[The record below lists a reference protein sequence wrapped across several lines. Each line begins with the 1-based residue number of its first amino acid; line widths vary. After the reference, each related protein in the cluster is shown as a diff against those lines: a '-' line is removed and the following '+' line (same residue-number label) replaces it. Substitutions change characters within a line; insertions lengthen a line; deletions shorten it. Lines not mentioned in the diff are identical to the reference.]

1 MQHTDEVVNM
11 ANKIELKINNDTLEL
26 TNEKYEESYKNV
38 DSLNVSEAGTNLRA
52 VMRTAIPTLSVSYK
66 CDATEKKKLDG
77 FARASSLLAQ
87 KWDEYSEA
95 VDSWACFID
104 GYTADL
110 IVETPTTRYYKVS
123 FKLIDLES

>member
-1 MQHTDEVVNM
+1 VVDM

-26 TNEKYEESYKNV
+26 TNDKYEESYKNV

-52 VMRTAIPTLSVSYK
+52 VVRTAIPTLSVSYI
-66 CDATEKKKLDG
+66 CDSTEKKKLDG

-95 VDSWACFID
+95 VDSWACFMD
-104 GYTADL
+104 GYRADL
-110 IVETPTTRYYKVS
+110 IVETPTTRFYKIS
-123 FKLIDLES
+123 FTLNDLEI

>member
-1 MQHTDEVVNM
+1 M
-11 ANKIELKINNDTLEL
+11 ANKIELKLNNDTLEL
-26 TNEKYEESYKNV
+26 TNDKYEESYKNV

-52 VMRTAIPTLSVSYK
+52 VIRTAIPTLSISYI

-87 KWDEYSEA
+87 KWDEYSDA
-95 VDSWACFID
+95 VDSWACFMD
-104 GYTADL
+104 GYTANL
-110 IVETPTTRYYKVS
+110 IVETPTTRFYNIN

>member
-1 MQHTDEVVNM
+1 M

-26 TNEKYEESYKNV
+26 TNDKYEESYTNV

-52 VMRTAIPTLSVSYK
+52 VVRTAIPTLSVSYI
-66 CDATEKKKLDG
+66 CDSTEKKKLDG

-87 KWDEYSEA
+87 KWDEYSDA
-95 VDSWACFID
+95 VDSWACFMD

-110 IVETPTTRYYKVS
+110 IVETPTTRFYKVS
-123 FKLIDLES
+123 FNLIDLEN

>member
-1 MQHTDEVVNM
+1 M
-11 ANKIELKINNDTLEL
+11 AKIELKINNDTLEL
-26 TNEKYEESYKNV
+26 TNDKYEESYKNV

-66 CDATEKKKLDG
+66 CGAAEKKKLDG
-77 FARASSLLAQ
+77 FARASSLLVQ

-95 VDSWACFID
+95 VDSWACFMD

-123 FKLIDLES
+123 FKLIDLEN

>member
-1 MQHTDEVVNM
+1 M

-26 TNEKYEESYKNV
+26 TNDKYEESYKNV

-52 VMRTAIPTLSVSYK
+52 VTRTAIPTLSVSYK

-104 GYTADL
+104 GYTVDL
-110 IVETPTTRYYKVS
+110 IVETPATRFYKVS
-123 FKLIDLES
+123 FKLVDLES

>member
-1 MQHTDEVVNM
+1 MLHTDEVVDM
-11 ANKIELKINNDTLEL
+11 ANKIELKLNNETLEL
-26 TNEKYEESYKNV
+26 TNDKYEESYKNV

-52 VMRTAIPTLSVSYK
+52 VIRTAIPTLSVSYK

-95 VDSWACFID
+95 VDSWTCFMD

-110 IVETPTTRYYKVS
+110 IVETPTTRFYKVS

>member
-52 VMRTAIPTLSVSYK
+52 VMRTAIPTLSVSYI

-77 FARASSLLAQ
+77 FARASSLSAQ

-95 VDSWACFID
+95 VDSWACFMD

-110 IVETPTTRYYKVS
+110 IVETPTTRFYKVS

>member
-1 MQHTDEVVNM
+1 M

-26 TNEKYEESYKNV
+26 TNDKYEESYKNV

-77 FARASSLLAQ
+77 FARSSSLLVQ

-110 IVETPTTRYYKVS
+110 IVETPTTRFYKVS

>member
-1 MQHTDEVVNM
+1 MQHTDEVVDM

-26 TNEKYEESYKNV
+26 TNDKYEESYKNV

-52 VMRTAIPTLSVSYK
+52 VMRTAIPTLSVSYI

-77 FARASSLLAQ
+77 FARGSSLLAQ

-123 FKLIDLES
+123 FKLIDLEN

>member
-1 MQHTDEVVNM
+1 M
-11 ANKIELKINNDTLEL
+11 ANKIELKLNNQTLEL
-26 TNEKYEESYKNV
+26 TNDKYEESYKNV

-52 VMRTAIPTLSVSYK
+52 VRRTAIPTLSVSYK

-95 VDSWACFID
+95 ADFWLCFVD
-104 GYTADL
+104 GYTANL
-110 IVETPTTRYYKVS
+110 IVETPTTRFYAVS

>member
-1 MQHTDEVVNM
+1 MRLIEEVVDM
-11 ANKIELKINNDTLEL
+11 ANKIELKLNNDKLEL
-26 TNEKYEESYKNV
+26 TNDKYEESYKNV

-52 VMRTAIPTLSVSYK
+52 VIRTAIPTLSVSYK
-66 CDATEKKKLDG
+66 CDAAEKKKLDG

-95 VDSWACFID
+95 VVPWRCFMD
-104 GYTADL
+104 GYTANL
-110 IVETPTTRYYKVS
+110 IVETPTTRFYAVT

>member
-1 MQHTDEVVNM
+1 MRLTEEVVDM
-11 ANKIELKINNDTLEL
+11 ANKIELKLNNETLEL
-26 TNEKYEESYKNV
+26 TNDKYEE
-38 DSLNVSEAGTNLRA
+38 SLNVSEAGTNLRA
-52 VMRTAIPTLSVSYK
+52 VRRTAIPTLSVSYK

-95 VDSWACFID
+95 ADFWLCFVD
-104 GYTADL
+104 GYTANL
-110 IVETPTTRYYKVS
+110 IVETPTTRFYAVS

>member
-1 MQHTDEVVNM
+1 M
-11 ANKIELKINNDTLEL
+11 ANKIELKINNVTLEL
-26 TNEKYEESYKNV
+26 TSDKYEESYENV

-52 VMRTAIPTLSVSYK
+52 VTRTAIPTLSVSYI

-77 FARASSLLAQ
+77 FAHASSLLAH
-87 KWDEYSEA
+87 KWDEYSET

-110 IVETPTTRYYKVS
+110 IVETPTTRFYKVG

>member
-1 MQHTDEVVNM
+1 M

-26 TNEKYEESYKNV
+26 TNDKYEESYKNV

-52 VMRTAIPTLSVSYK
+52 VVRTAIPTLSVSYK
-66 CDATEKKKLDG
+66 CDAAEKKKLDG

-95 VDSWACFID
+95 VDSWACFMD
-104 GYTADL
+104 GYRADL
-110 IVETPTTRYYKVS
+110 IVETPTTRFYKIS
-123 FKLIDLES
+123 FTLNDLEI

>member
-26 TNEKYEESYKNV
+26 TNDKYEESYKNV

-52 VMRTAIPTLSVSYK
+52 VMRTAIPTLSVSYI

-77 FARASSLLAQ
+77 FARSSSLLAQ

-95 VDSWACFID
+95 VDSWACFMD

-110 IVETPTTRYYKVS
+110 IVETPTTRFYKVS